1 MPPCPFPG
9 AGCCCCCC
17 CCRLA
22 DLCRLA
28 ATACLQTCLVLSTSS
43 SLLQPDSFPLH
54 WQAFPLPSLCSLAL
68 VCLCLS
74 LALPC
79 SLPGEWWLPPCLLQ
93 SFAFSERLF
102 QRLCSPRQGEG
113 TTADEEPTNLA
124 RCLFPCECLLAVW
137 GSPKPLHLQCRHCTH
152 PVSPGLFFVA

>member
-1 MPPCPFPG
+1 MTPRCVR
-9 AGCCCCCC
+9 
-17 CCRLA
+17 CRLA
-22 DLCRLA
+22 LSLELAAAAAAAAAAWPIFAAWPQLLASRLA
-28 ATACLQTCLVLSTSS
+28 LCY
-43 SLLQPDSFPLH
+43 QPPLH
-54 WQAFPLPSLCSLAL
+54 WQAFPLPSLCSLTL

-74 LALPC
+74 LILPC

-102 QRLCSPRQGEG
+102 QSLCSPRQGEG
-113 TTADEEPTNLA
+113 TTADEEPTNIA

-137 GSPKPLHLQCRHCTH
+137 GSPKPLHLQCRHCTP